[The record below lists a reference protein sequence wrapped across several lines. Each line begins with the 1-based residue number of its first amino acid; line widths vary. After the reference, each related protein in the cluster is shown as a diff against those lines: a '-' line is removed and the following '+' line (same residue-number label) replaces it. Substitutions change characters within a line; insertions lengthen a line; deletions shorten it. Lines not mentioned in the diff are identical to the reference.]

1 MEIGTEVWMPEW
13 KWQRGLVR
21 STAVV
26 PAVAGTHTERA
37 LTLQVASAHTRHR
50 FRLRGNDGLAANYFF
65 DGAAGAAAPPG
76 LRKYLK
82 NSEPESSTI
91 TSPWFLNVVR

>member
-1 MEIGTEVWMPEW
+1 MPEW

-26 PAVAGTHTERA
+26 PAEAGTHM
-37 LTLQVASAHTRHR
+37 SAHSRYKSLQRTLSIGS
-50 FRLRGNDGLAANYFF
+50 RLRGNDGLAANYFF